1 MKTIVTLLDLS
12 EVTPTVMEHTER
24 MAKTLHAKVVL
35 MHVLPEDKAP
45 SKTLQGPAS
54 RQGKRDESIEADYRH
69 LSSLADYLRQTRV
82 KVEVEQLVDADSRL
96 TVDECEEWKPDL
108 IIVGSK
114 SGSPL
119 SGWIKGSRDDT
130 AETSAHCPVVVIPDR
145 HESQPNWDK
154 WPFDSAA

>member
-24 MAKTLHAKVVL
+24 MAKSLHAKVVL
-35 MHVLPEDKAP
+35 MHVLPEATAP
-45 SKTLQGPAS
+45 TKTLQGRPP
-54 RQGKRDESIEADYRH
+54 RQAKRDTLIEADYQL
-69 LSSLADYLRQTRV
+69 LSSLAEHLRQIHV

-114 SGSPL
+114 PDSPL
-119 SGWIKGSRDDT
+119 GGWIKGSREAT
-130 AETSAHCPVVVIPDR
+130 AETSAHCPVVVVPET
-145 HESQPNWDK
+145 HEPHPAWRRQVL
-154 WPFDSAA
+154 DSAA